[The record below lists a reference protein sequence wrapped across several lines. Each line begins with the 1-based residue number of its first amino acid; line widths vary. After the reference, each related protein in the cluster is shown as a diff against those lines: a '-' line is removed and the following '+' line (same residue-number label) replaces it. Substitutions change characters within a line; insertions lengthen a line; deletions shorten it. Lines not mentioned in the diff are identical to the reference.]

1 MEIDDAAPLDATER
15 ETVLA
20 LFVAKAD
27 AIAQLMDAGHRVFVH
42 CMVGPRVY

>member
-1 MEIDDAAPLDATER
+1 MKFISLLPLLLLASP
-15 ETVLA
+15 LA
-20 LFVAKAD
+20 LADEKAD